1 MRSFWGSE
9 RLRGG
14 FKRSLGAQRGPL
26 GAMRDHLGAQWG
38 HSGGHAIQHERG
50 RDGMWPQAGL

>member
-9 RLRGG
+9 RLLGG

-26 GAMRDHLGAQWG
+26 GAMRCHLGAQWG
-38 HSGGHAIQHERG
+38 HSRDHAIQHEPR